1 MKKKYSKP
9 ESKVVEI
16 ELSRILC
23 GSGEPPVYRDAF
35 GQIPGLIQD
44 QENHLA

>member
-16 ELSRILC
+16 AISRILC
-23 GSGEPPVYRDAF
+23 TSEPKEYRSVF
-35 GQIPGLIQD
+35 GQIPEFTQD
-44 QENHLA
+44 SENHLA

>member
-1 MKKKYSKP
+1 MKKKYNKP

-23 GSGEPPVYRDAF
+23 GSGEPPVYRDEL

-44 QENHLA
+44 SENHLS

>member
-35 GQIPGLIQD
+35 GQIPGVTQD
-44 QENHLA
+44 SENHLA

>member
-23 GSGEPPVYRDAF
+23 GSGEPPVYRGVF

-44 QENHLA
+44 SENHLA

>member
-1 MKKKYSKP
+1 MKKKYGKP

-16 ELSRILC
+16 ETSRILC
-23 GSGEPPVYRDAF
+23 SSEPKEYRGVF

>member
-23 GSGEPPVYRDAF
+23 GSGEPPVYRGAF
-35 GQIPGLIQD
+35 GQIPSLTQVE
-44 QENHLA
+44 ENYLA

>member
-35 GQIPGLIQD
+35 GQILGLIQD
-44 QENHLA
+44 SENHLS